1 MSSFTSDLLSRDYEV
16 KIGEYF
22 GRGWAIFKEF
32 AWGYILFTLVIGILS
47 ALLSQLPAPLG
58 IKAAEGDFAGGNLIF
73 NIISP
78 ALGAGFYVVSFQ
90 IARNRPKNFSDF
102 FGGFKKFL
110 PLFLTSLVSTIF
122 IAIGLILLIIPGIYL
137 AVSYMF
143 AQLFVIDKN
152 MGFWSAM
159 DTSRKLISKRWFSF
173 LGLSI
178 VLGLLVLAGFLLLGV
193 GALVTIPLSTCV
205 LAAAYE
211 DIVGLNSVAEESD
224 GSWN

>member
-1 MSSFTSDLLSRDYEV
+1 MSSFNADLLNRDYEV

-32 AWGYILFTLVIGILS
+32 AWGYILFTLVIGIIS
-47 ALLSQLPAPLG
+47 GLLSQLPSPLG
-58 IKAAEGDFAGGNLIF
+58 MRAPEGELGGGNLLF
-73 NIISP
+73 SIISP
-78 ALGAGFYVVSFQ
+78 ALGAGFYFVSFQ

-110 PLFLTSLVSTIF
+110 PLFLTSLVSGILIF
-122 IAIGLILLIIPGIYL
+122 LGLIALVIPGIYL
-137 AVSYMF
+137 AVAYMF

-152 MGFWSAM
+152 MSFWSAM
-159 DTSRKLISKRWFSF
+159 ETSRKLISKRWFSF
-173 LGLSI
+173 LILSFA
-178 VLGLLVLAGFLLLGV
+178 LGLLVLAGFLLLGV

-211 DIVGLNSVAEESD
+211 DIVGLNSVSEES
-224 GSWN
+224 SWS